1 MAFVGRAVVGHDA
14 LDGDAVGREP
24 SQTALEERDGI
35 FLALARE
42 QLGEGQARS
51 VIDGDKE
58 VFPTE
63 PLAFAIAGDAVADAV
78 DA

>member
-1 MAFVGRAVVGHDA
+1 MA
-14 LDGDAVGREP
+14 LEP

-35 FLALARE
+35 SLSLARE
-42 QLGEGQARS
+42 QLGVGQARS
-51 VIDGDKE
+51 VIDGDVE

-63 PLAFAIAGDAVADAV
+63 PFAFGAAIALAFAIAGDAVADAV